1 MTKLNRVKYQA
12 LQVAYN
18 CLKPL
23 SPLLRTLN
31 VSPNLR
37 VSLIRLRSNILAAQT
52 NILLDR

>member
-12 LQVAYN
+12 LKVTYN

-37 VSLIRLRSNILAAQT
+37 MSLIRLRSNILAAQT